1 MRQIVLRAFCVGTTI
16 LCLATAL
23 SPLASAQES
32 SSQSERDRALRLLW
46 DEAKTAAALP
56 LLEKL
61 AKERP
66 DDGFVAF
73 SYGFALIGRVKTLKD
88 PEARKKTR
96 IEIRKWLEKAASL
109 GVKEPI
115 LVSLLELIPPDGGND
130 EVFSAIKEA
139 DDAMRDGEELYVN
152 GDFARAAEAYQRAL
166 RADPKLYDAA
176 LFTGDMY
183 FKLGDNAKA
192 EEWYMRAI
200 QINPNKETAYRYSA
214 TPLLRSGKLDEAK
227 SRYIDAVIAE
237 PYNRM
242 TWSGLG
248 QWAGVA
254 GVNLS
259 HPKVDI
265 PASVKSPDPANVTLT
280 IDPKVV
286 DPKDEVTGINS
297 WVLYGLR
304 RVTWKTSG
312 FAKTFPNEKTYRH
325 SLREELEALQ
335 SVVEAVKQGQ
345 KEKKITK
352 LDSSLATLVKLS
364 DEGLLEPFILFALAD
379 EGIANDYWDYRKN
392 NRDKLKRYLIEY
404 VTAR

>member
-1 MRQIVLRAFCVGTTI
+1 MTKPLMLRAFCVGAI
-16 LCLATAL
+16 ISCLTAAL
-23 SPLASAQES
+23 SIGVSAQDS
-32 SSQSERDRALRLLW
+32 PQSERDRALRLLW
-46 DEAKTAAALP
+46 DEAKTSAALP

-73 SYGFALIGRVKTLKD
+73 SYGFALLGKVKTLKD

-130 EVFSAIKEA
+130 EIFSVVKEA

-192 EEWYMRAI
+192 EEWYMRAV
-200 QINPNKETAYRYSA
+200 QINPEKETAYRYSA

-242 TWSGLG
+242 SWSGLD
-248 QWAGVA
+248 QWAKVA
-254 GVNLS
+254 GVKLG
-259 HPKVDI
+259 HPQIDI
-265 PASVKSPDPANVTLT
+265 PSSVKNGEGNDVNIS

-286 DPKDEVTGINS
+286 DSKGESTGLGAWMMYGIRRAS
-297 WVLYGLR
+297 WKMR
-304 RVTWKTSG
+304 E
-312 FAKTFPNEKTYRH
+312 FAKVYPNEKTYRH
-325 SLREELEALQ
+325 SLREEVGALQ
-335 SVVEAVKQGQ
+335 GVVEAVKQRQ
-345 KEKKITK
+345 KDKKITQ
-352 LDSSLATLVKLS
+352 LDPSLASLMKLA
-364 DEGLLEPFILFALAD
+364 DEGLLEPFVLLALAD